1 MLPTLTR
8 CQYSYTVSNQ
18 KSHLLTRSWEMSVL
32 NTKVLVLNRSYFPV
46 HITSV
51 RRAFS
56 LLYQGLAKVVD
67 QQYRTFDYESWSA
80 LSASLHEETIGLTDR
95 IVRVPRVILLVAY
108 DRVPKRHVRFSRFN
122 VFARDK
128 NTCQYCGH
136 SFPRNELNLDHV
148 IPRAQGGTSTWEN
161 VVCSCL
167 RCNRQKGGRS
177 PDEAGMNLLRRPMRP
192 NWTPFVLET
201 WSLRRHRE
209 WLPFLSTV
217 DAAYWNTELVDR

>member
-1 MLPTLTR
+1 M
-8 CQYSYTVSNQ
+8 
-18 KSHLLTRSWEMSVL
+18 
-32 NTKVLVLNRSYFPV
+32 
-46 HITSV
+46 
-51 RRAFS
+51 
-56 LLYQGLAKVVD
+56 LYQGIARAVD
-67 QQYRTFDYESWSA
+67 EQYQTFDFESWSA
-80 LSASLHEETIGLTDR
+80 LSASLHSSESIGLIDR
-95 IVRVPRVILLVAY
+95 AMRVPRVILLVAY

-122 VFARDK
+122 VYARDR
-128 NTCQYCGH
+128 NTCQYCGK
-136 SFPRNELNLDHV
+136 SFSRNELNLDHV

-177 PDEAGMNLLRRPMRP
+177 PEEAGMTLLRRPLRP

>member
-1 MLPTLTR
+1 M
-8 CQYSYTVSNQ
+8 
-18 KSHLLTRSWEMSVL
+18 
-32 NTKVLVLNRSYFPV
+32 
-46 HITSV
+46 
-51 RRAFS
+51 
-56 LLYQGLAKVVD
+56 LYQGVAKAVD
-67 QQYRTFDYESWSA
+67 EQYQTFDFESWAA
-80 LSASLHEETIGLTDR
+80 LSASLEASENIGLINR
-95 IVRVPRVILLVAY
+95 AMRVPRVILLVTY

-122 VFARDK
+122 VYARDR
-128 NTCQYCGH
+128 NTCQYCGR
-136 SFPRNELNLDHV
+136 SFSRSDLNLDHV
-148 IPRAQGGTSTWEN
+148 VPRSQGGTSMWEN

-177 PDEAGMNLLRRPMRP
+177 PEEAGMKLLRRPLRP